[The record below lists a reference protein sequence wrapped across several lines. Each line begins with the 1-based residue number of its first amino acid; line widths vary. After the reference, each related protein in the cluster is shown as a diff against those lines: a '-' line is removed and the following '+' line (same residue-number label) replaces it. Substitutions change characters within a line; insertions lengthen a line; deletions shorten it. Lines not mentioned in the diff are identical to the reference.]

1 MEKGHFGGYTGNAR
15 HSRKEEMIHDREL
28 ISDAKKQLHRADQDY
43 KSDSPAQMNAKKGT
57 NPIYNLSGKK
67 GLQPSNN
74 PAAAYMT
81 GSPAKLHE
89 FGHGTQGPN
98 KGFFGQKI
106 GTGMFGEGSFLEP
119 AFKRKARAEAM
130 AKQAMTAVPSTPGS
144 KGKGANDPTI
154 PSNDNGYGRGNGRS
168 SNTSTPEVETPKVKT
183 PKVKTPEKRTKIN
196 PSAKIST
203 PKGITVYSGI
213 GAIKTSKITSKKS
226 TPPSA
231 KITKAQIKA
240 NKADNKESGMSKR
253 QIRLEKTKLK
263 AANARYETTS
273 DKTKAIGGKE
283 GQRKAAKTKRLEK
296 RASRIE
302 GRIKKKADKKA
313 NK

>member
-1 MEKGHFGGYTGNAR
+1 MKF
-15 HSRKEEMIHDREL
+15 KE
-28 ISDAKKQLHRADQDY
+28 
-43 KSDSPAQMNAKKGT
+43 KGT

-81 GSPAKLHE
+81 GSPVKHSKFSNSHSPDKLPANHKHEAKAK
-89 FGHGTQGPN
+89 T
-98 KGFFGQKI
+98 GFFGQI
-106 GTGMFGEGSFLEP
+106 PGTGMFGEGSILEP
-119 AFKRKARAEAM
+119 AFKRKIRSENAANIA
-130 AKQAMTAVPSTPGS
+130 TTNNNFVPNDFGEGS
-144 KGKGANDPTI
+144 ETQNSLKPNIGVK
-154 PSNDNGYGRGNGRS
+154 SNDGGA
-168 SNTSTPEVETPKVKT
+168 TPAVKT
-183 PKVKTPEKRTKIN
+183 PKKRTKIN
-196 PSAKIST
+196 PSAKIEIT
-203 PKGITVYSGI
+203 PKGITVDSGI

-302 GRIKKKADKKA
+302 GRIKRKADKKA

>member
-1 MEKGHFGGYTGNAR
+1 MA
-15 HSRKEEMIHDREL
+15 
-28 ISDAKKQLHRADQDY
+28 Y
-43 KSDSPAQMNAKKGT
+43 KLKSSVDSLCGSPA
-57 NPIYNLSGKK
+57 YNLSGKK

-81 GSPAKLHE
+81 GSPAKHLM
-89 FGHGTQGPN
+89 GGTSGGEVKHSHN
-98 KGFFGQKI
+98 ETNNSSGKKGFFGQDS
-106 GTGMFGEGSFLEP
+106 GTGIYGPGSFFEPKYMKDRREAAKVKTSKNNNNFVPDNFGEGSETQNS
-119 AFKRKARAEAM
+119 E
-130 AKQAMTAVPSTPGS
+130 TPNIGV
-144 KGKGANDPTI
+144 K
-154 PSNDNGYGRGNGRS
+154 SNDGGA
-168 SNTSTPEVETPKVKT
+168 TSAVKT
-183 PKVKTPEKRTKIN
+183 PKVKTPKKRTKIN

-203 PKGITVYSGI
+203 PKGTTVDSGI

-283 GQRKAAKTKRLEK
+283 GQRKRAKTKRLEK

-302 GRIKKKADKKA
+302 GRIKRKADKKA